1 LTVEDKDSIELI
13 RYRLQQADEAI
24 ADVQLLID
32 NGRFRSAVN
41 RIYYGLFYSLLSL
54 GLKEGFESSKH
65 SQLIGWFNKNF
76 VYTGKIDE
84 KYGKIINKSFN
95 RRTKSDYDTYVAYD
109 KDEIIQMFT
118 EMKEFITAIRNF
130 IHLNKS

>member
-95 RRTKSDYDTYVAYD
+95 RRTKSDYDTYVTYD

-118 EMKEFITAIRNF
+118 EMKKFITAIRNF
-130 IHLNKS
+130 IHLN